1 MTPGYIWER
10 VFWSF
15 VPAGEPANQSSEDR
29 DGSYLGGV
37 LQEAHAV
44 SESTAYEAVSCASS
58 ICVLET
64 SYRTIVENFET
75 SPQPATRT
83 SKLRQV
89 DLET

>member
-1 MTPGYIWER
+1 MAPSNVSGASGRVGVHGIIVVDAVMTPGYIWEQ

-15 VPAGEPANQSSEDR
+15 VPAGGPANQSSEDR

-64 SYRTIVENFET
+64 SYRN
-75 SPQPATRT
+75 R
-83 SKLRQV
+83 
-89 DLET
+89 